1 MHHRPP
7 PGAHHTLPTSIQLSL
22 PPRGLDVAWKHG
34 AAAGVCRHGA
44 AAGVCRPRWA
54 CELGQSI
61 SPSVSD
67 RDGEARV
74 GGSVFAVRM
83 RRLASGGKWRLL
95 PGSGLGGADAA
106 SRRCK
111 LRPGRRGCSSNFSG
125 QGGADVV
132 AGYLRFLV
140 DSKAHLPD
148 ARSHRW
154 TRHRPMAKILLGV
167 IITIFRIKRCFLK
180 EREFTVLHPTR
191 MMDSL
196 NTGMN

>member
-1 MHHRPP
+1 MN
-7 PGAHHTLPTSIQLSL
+7 
-22 PPRGLDVAWKHG
+22 W
-34 AAAGVCRHGA
+34 
-44 AAGVCRPRWA
+44 
-54 CELGQSI
+54 SI
-61 SPSVSD
+61 SASVSD

-83 RRLASGGKWRLL
+83 RRLASGGKWRWL

-106 SRRCK
+106 SGRCK
-111 LRPGRRGCSSNFSG
+111 LRPGRCGCSSNFSG

-154 TRHRPMAKILLGV
+154 TRHRPMA
-167 IITIFRIKRCFLK
+167 
-180 EREFTVLHPTR
+180 
-191 MMDSL
+191 
-196 NTGMN
+196 

>member
-1 MHHRPP
+1 VSSPLLLVPRPQVHRTHHRPP

-22 PPRGLDVAWKHG
+22 PPRGLDVTWI
-34 AAAGVCRHGA
+34 RRA

-61 SPSVSD
+61 SASVSD

-74 GGSVFAVRM
+74 GGSVFTVRM
-83 RRLASGGKWRLL
+83 RRLASGGKWRWL

-106 SRRCK
+106 SGRCK
-111 LRPGRRGCSSNFSG
+111 LRPGRCGCSSNFSG

-154 TRHRPMAKILLGV
+154 TRHRPMA
-167 IITIFRIKRCFLK
+167 
-180 EREFTVLHPTR
+180 
-191 MMDSL
+191 
-196 NTGMN
+196 

>member
-1 MHHRPP
+1 MSSPLLLVPRPQVHRTHHRPP

-22 PPRGLDVAWKHG
+22 PPRGLNVAWI
-34 AAAGVCRHGA
+34 RHA

-61 SPSVSD
+61 SASVSD

-83 RRLASGGKWRLL
+83 RRLASGGKWRWL

-111 LRPGRRGCSSNFSG
+111 LRLGRRGCSSNFSG

-132 AGYLRFLV
+132 AGGVPPIPRRQQSTSSRC
-140 DSKAHLPD
+140 SKPSLD
-148 ARSHRW
+148 ASSSYGVSDRS
-154 TRHRPMAKILLGV
+154 PL
-167 IITIFRIKRCFLK
+167 F
-180 EREFTVLHPTR
+180 
-191 MMDSL
+191 
-196 NTGMN
+196 